1 MATEGKSPYRVLT
14 SYFHLGGLIAILAAI
29 AWVGLRAGSKQH
41 ADGWLWILV
50 LMIAFAVLVGHAI
63 TGYWRGILIDNRNK
77 MSLSR
82 LQIVAWTLLI
92 LSALFAAVLSNVELG
107 SQSPLSIDIPSQLWV
122 LMGISTGSA
131 VASATVLGNKR
142 GRYATGSELTRTVT
156 ALATQGNNDV
166 DTTSNNVV
174 IKNTKPEAARW
185 ADLLKGDEVGNA
197 SVVDVGKLQMF
208 LFTFILLMSYGSAI
222 AMLFQSDGMI
232 TALPELDD
240 GMNVLLGISHIGYLS
255 SKAVS
260 YTEEEAR
267 PA

>member
-1 MATEGKSPYRVLT
+1 
-14 SYFHLGGLIAILAAI
+14 
-29 AWVGLRAGSKQH
+29 
-41 ADGWLWILV
+41 
-50 LMIAFAVLVGHAI
+50 
-63 TGYWRGILIDNRNK
+63 
-77 MSLSR
+77 
-82 LQIVAWTLLI
+82 
-92 LSALFAAVLSNVELG
+92 
-107 SQSPLSIDIPSQLWV
+107 
-122 LMGISTGSA
+122 MGISTGSA
-131 VASATVLGNKR
+131 VASATILGNKR

-156 ALATQGNNDV
+156 ALAKQGNNDV
-166 DTTSNNVV
+166 DKTSKNVV
-174 IKNTKPEAARW
+174 IQNTKPEAARW